1 MTFDI
6 GFPQNNC
13 FSELSQGVG
22 NALEVDGLQDI
33 LSMSGDDGVF
43 SLADFDPGS
52 LVSHPQGELEL
63 AMGRQ
68 AQTYD
73 YTGDLFTNFDFSSFD
88 IPLDSDPVANAT
100 TTNDA
105 DDLASL
111 FQTSINPEVDGYN
124 FVKQRQPSMF
134 TQDVMQFLNL
144 DVADSG
150 LQDTTA
156 MASTPSTVTPQQVR
170 APPPPVQHAQ
180 PMPIFTQVTNTPVAE
195 GTAQYIPP
203 AGAVNSSIRRVA
215 GSWKPPVVIPES
227 PVESPSH
234 PWDLPTS

>member
-1 MTFDI
+1 MNFDI
-6 GFPQNNC
+6 GFPQSSG

-22 NALEVDGLQDI
+22 NALLMDGLQDI
-33 LSMSGDDGVF
+33 LSMSGDNGVF
-43 SLADFDPGS
+43 SLANFDPGS

-63 AMGRQ
+63 AMGLQ

-73 YTGDLFTNFDFSSFD
+73 YTGDLFTNFDFSSLE
-88 IPLDSDPVANAT
+88 IPLDSNPVANTT

-111 FQTSINPEVDGYN
+111 FQASINPEVDGYN
-124 FVKQRQPSMF
+124 SVKQRQPSMF

-144 DVADSG
+144 DAADGG

-156 MASTPSTVTPQQVR
+156 MAPTPSTVTPQQVR
-170 APPPPVQHAQ
+170 APPPPAQHPQ
-180 PMPIFTQVTNTPVAE
+180 PMPIFTQVTNTPVAG

-215 GSWKPPVVIPES
+215 GSWKPPVAIPES
-227 PVESPSH
+227 PVEQPSH
-234 PWDLPTS
+234 PWDLSAS